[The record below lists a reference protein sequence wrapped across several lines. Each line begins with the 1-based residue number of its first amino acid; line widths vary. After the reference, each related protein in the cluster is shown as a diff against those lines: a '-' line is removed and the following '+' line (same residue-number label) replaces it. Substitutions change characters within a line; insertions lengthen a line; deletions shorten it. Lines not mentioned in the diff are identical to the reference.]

1 MTVLLQWIKWARAM
15 GLRYIGFRLFYEIQM
30 RTGILKSQFPISTT
44 FRRWITLAEWRGKT
58 PPFFFDSRESLKS
71 KITPSSGLR
80 ESAARIKAG
89 EIQFFQG
96 AWINMA
102 LDEWLLNPSTG
113 YRYSNKKHWTEIP
126 DFDASIGDIKY
137 VWEKSR
143 FSFIQPVLRSD
154 AAFDEDSSDWVFC
167 QIESWIAANPINLGP
182 NYRCSQETSLRI
194 FNWILALYFYKD
206 SVQLTEQRFEKII
219 FSIYWQIKH
228 VRANIHFSRIAVRNN
243 HALTE
248 TLCLYTAGLLFPFF
262 QESSQWK
269 IDGKKWFEE
278 EILYQIYEDGS
289 YLQFSFNYQR
299 VVVQL
304 LTWAF
309 SISERHGDSF
319 GDQVYERAY
328 RTLNLLATCQDRI
341 SGELPNYGA
350 NDGSLF
356 FNWNDT
362 SFRNFSPTIDA
373 LHFYLT
379 GDNIYA
385 TSFEDRVWFGLTGIA
400 KARWPGLNIG
410 DGCHSFA
417 TGGLYVYRREQL
429 LVMVVCA
436 SYKDRP
442 SQADN
447 LHLDVWYNGKNILRD
462 GGSYLYN
469 TDKTITK
476 YFFGTESHNTVM
488 LGDSDQMQKG
498 SRFIWVNWS
507 KALRADW
514 NESRDGVIEF
524 NGAVEAFDSIGKIIH
539 HRKLEI
545 DYPNR
550 QVIVNDS
557 IEGKSPVGTIMRQVW
572 HPTEQIRFSLTDP
585 GCSLKQSQ
593 RYYSNTYG
601 EIEEALQIEFVT
613 AARTI
618 STVLEYS

>member
-1 MTVLLQWIKWARAM
+1 MKWAEMM
-15 GLRYIGFRLFYEIQM
+15 GIRYIGFRLFHEIQIK
-30 RTGILKSQFPISTT
+30 TGLVKRRFPTSVPH
-44 FRRWITLAEWRGKT
+44 RKWITLSQWRDKT
-58 PPFFFDSRESLKS
+58 PPFFFESRASLKS
-71 KITPSSGLR
+71 KVTANSGLR
-80 ESAARIKAG
+80 ESALRIKAG
-89 EIQFFQG
+89 EIQFFKG
-96 AWINMA
+96 AWIRIA
-102 LDEWLLNPSTG
+102 LDEWLLNPSNK
-113 YRYSNKKHWTEIP
+113 YQYSNKKYWSEIP
-126 DFDASIGDIKY
+126 DFDESMGDIKY

-143 FSFIQPVLRSD
+143 FSFLHPILRSD
-154 AAFDEDSSDWVFC
+154 VAFDEDSSDWVFS
-167 QIESWIAANPINLGP
+167 QIESWIAHNPVNLGP
-182 NYRCSQETSLRI
+182 NYRCSQEISLRV

-206 SVQLTEQRFEKII
+206 SVHLTEPRFEKII
-219 FSIYWQIKH
+219 HSIYWQVKH

-243 HALTE
+243 HAITE

-262 QESSQWK
+262 QESNQWK
-269 IDGKKWFEE
+269 KEGKKWLEE

-309 SISERHGDSF
+309 AISEYHD
-319 GDQVYERAY
+319 DQFSEQIYQSAN
-328 RTLNLLATCQDRI
+328 RTLHLLATCQDRI
-341 SGELPNYGA
+341 SGQLPNYGA

-356 FNWNDT
+356 FNWNDE
-362 SFRNFSPTIDA
+362 SFRNFSPALDA
-373 LHFYLT
+373 LHYYLT
-379 GDNIYA
+379 GRNFYSN
-385 TSFEDRVWFGLTGIA
+385 SFEDRAWFGLEGKSKT
-400 KARWPGLNIG
+400 RYPGLTIE
-410 DGCHSFA
+410 DGCYSF
-417 TGGLYVYRREQL
+417 TSGGLYVFRREKL
-429 LVMVVCA
+429 LAMVVCA

-447 LHLDVWYNGKNILRD
+447 LHLDVWYEGKNVLRD

-469 TDKTITK
+469 TDKTIVK

-488 LGDSDQMQKG
+488 LGDSDQMQKA
-498 SRFIWVNWS
+498 SRFIWLNWS
-507 KALRADW
+507 KALTAGW
-514 NESRDGVIEF
+514 SETRDGVIEF

-545 DYPNR
+545 DCPNR

-557 IEGKSPVGTIMRQVW
+557 IEGKSPVGTKMRQVW
-572 HPTEQIRFSLTDP
+572 HPTEEIRFSLTDP